1 MFTEGK
7 DQQQR
12 HGNDPVGHGRNE
24 QRAVAPGNFAA
35 QQIADHHSQPRQHH
49 NQHHLAFSK
58 AGDVEHKGLDIAEPG
73 KHAGVTEHGGGENQ
87 PRRRGGQK
95 TELLAQP
102 RAGPVI
108 KRGHP
113 AEDRQKYRHVKY
125 RDKRKGIAPAEVM
138 PKPGAARDAHQVS
151 DRHAANHPRHRGGHL
166 PRRRDFRQDN
176 RADAKER
183 PVGKPGN
190 QPA

>member
-1 MFTEGK
+1 MLPEGK

-12 HGNDPVGHGRNE
+12 HGDRPVSHGRDA
-24 QRAVAPGNFAA
+24 QRTVAPGNFTAE
-35 QQIADHHSQPRQHH
+35 QIANHHTQPRQHH
-49 NQHHLAFSK
+49 NQHHPAFGK
-58 AGDVEHKGLDIAEPG
+58 AGDVEHKGLDIAEPRE
-73 KHAGVTEHGGGENQ
+73 HPGVTEHGGGKNQ
-87 PRRRGGQK
+87 PRRRGSQK

-108 KRGHP
+108 QRGHP
-113 AEDRQKYRHVKY
+113 AADGQKHRDVKH
-125 RDKRKGIAPAEVM
+125 RDKREGIAPAKVM
-138 PKPGAARDAHQVS
+138 PKPGAAGDAHQVS
-151 DRHAANHPRHRGGHL
+151 DRHAANHPGHRGGHL
-166 PRRRDFRQDN
+166 PWRRDFRQDN